1 MLLGPSELPSLT
13 GQKLHGSAIRT
24 DYGLRSR
31 LGRLVRTKGMNSL
44 KFVSNRSRPNN
55 LKRRNEQGGS
65 GGKVLSASSATLK
78 LQSVNLK
85 DPCALTSP
93 LSALLSSALLLDI
106 LKSLLCSSAT
116 LWPHYARQPNSSRT
130 KGAQGLSSA
139 SLHDDS

>member
-78 LQSVNLK
+78 LQYREFKGSL
-85 DPCALTSP
+85 CTYFTAFC
-93 LSALLSSALLLDI
+93 SALLCLLDI

>member
-65 GGKVLSASSATLK
+65 GEKVLSASSATLK
-78 LQSVNLK
+78 LQYREFKGSL
-85 DPCALTSP
+85 CTYFTAFC
-93 LSALLSSALLLDI
+93 SALLCSPPRYFKVPALLL
-106 LKSLLCSSAT
+106 SHVVAALCQT
-116 LWPHYARQPNSSRT
+116 T
-130 KGAQGLSSA
+130 EF
-139 SLHDDS
+139 